1 MTLRTYVVGSNLLE
15 FRDLR
20 KARDSEKLKARDQA
34 LLEAVYD
41 ELFTPNF
48 PDPDEQETLA
58 DWTPRLWGN
67 PTQERPR
74 QAERHVFVARTHL
87 DDPKASSLAGFAFVE
102 RYPESRCALLSYIA
116 VDPHARGKG
125 IARKLFSKARGSA
138 ERAARDEGHPLGAV
152 FAEIHDPHR
161 VTDDVIDASDRV
173 RIMAKLGA
181 RLVPIRYVQPALG
194 KHGER
199 SDRHMLIAFPMDGEH
214 SLDGSVICGFLRE
227 YYATLG
233 LPAHDADLKDA
244 EQALGKGSVELAPLG
259 TSLDFEEFG
268 VALHFVAK
276 PRKKPKR
283 LEILK
288 RDLVALLRQRSLA
301 SARAVT
307 INGIPTVGTKTTLTA
322 GTYEAPPTGRSYQW
336 QFCEPGYAHCADIP
350 DATNPT
356 YTPVDTTKAASCAS
370 WRRSRGSVT
379 KMATPAQLPQQW
391 ASPTRTRR
399 LKLICSPTATFLIA
413 RRQDRRPFSRARL
426 SKSRRILKWSHSRY
440 PARSSTSRRDAGR
453 PSICQ
458 RWVPT
463 VDGGAG

>member
-1 MTLRTYVVGSNLLE
+1 MTLRTDVVGSNLLE

-74 QAERHVFVARTHL
+74 QPELHGFVAGTHL
-87 DDPKASSLAGFAFVE
+87 DDPKARSLAGFAFVE

-181 RLVPIRYVQPALG
+181 RLVP
-194 KHGER
+194 
-199 SDRHMLIAFPMDGEH
+199 
-214 SLDGSVICGFLRE
+214 GSIPSPV
-227 YYATLG
+227 
-233 LPAHDADLKDA
+233 PS
-244 EQALGKGSVELAPLG
+244 SV
-259 TSLDFEEFG
+259 
-268 VALHFVAK
+268 
-276 PRKKPKR
+276 
-283 LEILK
+283 
-288 RDLVALLRQRSLA
+288 
-301 SARAVT
+301 
-307 INGIPTVGTKTTLTA
+307 
-322 GTYEAPPTGRSYQW
+322 
-336 QFCEPGYAHCADIP
+336 
-350 DATNPT
+350 
-356 YTPVDTTKAASCAS
+356 ASCAS
-370 WRRSRGSVT
+370 T
-379 KMATPAQLPQQW
+379 T
-391 ASPTRTRR
+391 
-399 LKLICSPTATFLIA
+399 
-413 RRQDRRPFSRARL
+413 
-426 SKSRRILKWSHSRY
+426 
-440 PARSSTSRRDAGR
+440 
-453 PSICQ
+453 Q
-458 RWVPT
+458 R
-463 VDGGAG
+463 